1 MENLVSKDEL
11 KIDAQS
17 ACHIFKQV
25 IQRVLWSVIVEC
37 LASEWIILQNVYI
50 NSKMIKKDHSPIL
63 IKNIYQES
71 KQLKGGES
79 LEIISAITGTWND
92 KCHIR
97 PSHMWQFAA
106 LVEGPT
112 SDRSPSRSHSR
123 ETFT

>member
-1 MENLVSKDEL
+1 MSKHEL

-25 IQRVLWSVIVEC
+25 IQRVLRSVIVEC

-71 KQLKGGES
+71 EQLKGGES

-97 PSHMWQFAA
+97 PQPHVAVCSVGGRADFRPVSLTFAQ
-106 LVEGPT
+106 P
-112 SDRSPSRSHSR
+112 
-123 ETFT
+123 